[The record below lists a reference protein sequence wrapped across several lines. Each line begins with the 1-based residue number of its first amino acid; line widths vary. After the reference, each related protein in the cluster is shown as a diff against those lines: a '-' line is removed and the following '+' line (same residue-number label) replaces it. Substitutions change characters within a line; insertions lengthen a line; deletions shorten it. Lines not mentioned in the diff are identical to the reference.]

1 MPAYLVP
8 ILGALVFGIL
18 GVAIGYFLRKTLAEG
33 KLNHAEELAKNIIID
48 AEREAENNKRDILF
62 QAKEE
67 IHKLRDTVQQESD
80 ARKNELQRYEDRL
93 NSKEDLL
100 QSKSATLEKKES
112 QIFDQQARIQEKE
125 DLIDELVDKKSEE
138 IQRISGLS
146 KEEAKQILLNE
157 LENELTQES
166 AVKIREY
173 ERYVKDESKKIAQD
187 VIVHAIQRIA
197 ADEVAESTVSVVN
210 LPNDE
215 MKGRIIGREGRNI
228 RAIEALTGVDLII
241 DDTPEA
247 VVVSSFNPIRREIA
261 RLALEKLVLDGRIHP
276 TRIEDTVEKARK

>member
-1 MPAYLVP
+1 MPAYLVS

-100 QSKSATLEKKES
+100 QSKSATLEKKK
-112 QIFDQQARIQEKE
+112 ARFSTNKRAFKRRKILSTNWWTKVRRNST
-125 DLIDELVDKKSEE
+125 DLRL
-138 IQRISGLS
+138 IQRGSQ
-146 KEEAKQILLNE
+146 AN
-157 LENELTQES
+157 
-166 AVKIREY
+166 
-173 ERYVKDESKKIAQD
+173 
-187 VIVHAIQRIA
+187 
-197 ADEVAESTVSVVN
+197 
-210 LPNDE
+210 
-215 MKGRIIGREGRNI
+215 
-228 RAIEALTGVDLII
+228 
-241 DDTPEA
+241 
-247 VVVSSFNPIRREIA
+247 SSQ
-261 RLALEKLVLDGRIHP
+261 
-276 TRIEDTVEKARK
+276 

>member
-8 ILGALVFGIL
+8 FIGALLVIGIL

-112 QIFDQQARIQEKE
+112 QIFDQQARIQEKI
-125 DLIDELVDKKSEE
+125 LSMNWWTRSPKKFNGSPAYPK
-138 IQRISGLS
+138 R
-146 KEEAKQILLNE
+146 K
-157 LENELTQES
+157 
-166 AVKIREY
+166 
-173 ERYVKDESKKIAQD
+173 
-187 VIVHAIQRIA
+187 
-197 ADEVAESTVSVVN
+197 
-210 LPNDE
+210 PNKFFS
-215 MKGRIIGREGRNI
+215 MNWK
-228 RAIEALTGVDLII
+228 T
-241 DDTPEA
+241 
-247 VVVSSFNPIRREIA
+247 S
-261 RLALEKLVLDGRIHP
+261 
-276 TRIEDTVEKARK
+276 